1 MNESAKAE
9 RVKPVVHTLAE
20 GAVMIALSAV
30 LSLLSLRLW
39 PDGGS
44 IDLVMIP
51 ITVFALRAGPG
62 WGFAA
67 GLIYGLIDCLLSG
80 GVAYGWASI
89 LLDYLVAYSMVGFA
103 GFFTKKPALGAL
115 VACAARLFVHVISG
129 VVIWGQWMPEE
140 FIGLPMTNIW
150 VYSLLYNGTFM
161 ACNAILAVAAVAIL
175 AKNTRLLQP
184 QKA

>member
-1 MNESAKAE
+1 MNETAKNY
-9 RVKPVVHTLAE
+9 RVRPMVHTLAE
-20 GAVMIALSAV
+20 GAIMIALSAV

-51 ITVFALRAGPG
+51 ITVFALRAGAG
-62 WGFAA
+62 WGFGA
-67 GLIYGLIDCLLSG
+67 GLIYGLIDCLISG

-103 GFFTKKPALGAL
+103 GFFGKKPELGAL
-115 VACAARLFVHVISG
+115 VACAARLFIHVLSG
-129 VVIWGQWMPEE
+129 VIIWGQWMPEE
-140 FIGLPMTNIW
+140 FMGLPMTNIW
-150 VYSLLYNGTFM
+150 FYALLYNGSFM
-161 ACNAILAVAAVAIL
+161 AVNAILSVSAVAL
-175 AKNTRLLQP
+175 LKRNTRILEP